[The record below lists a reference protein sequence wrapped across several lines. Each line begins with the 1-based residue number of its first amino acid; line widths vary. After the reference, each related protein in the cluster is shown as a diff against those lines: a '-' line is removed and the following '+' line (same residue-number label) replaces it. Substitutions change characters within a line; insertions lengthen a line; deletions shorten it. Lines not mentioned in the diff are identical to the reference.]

1 MNNNNLKANWGTIAT
16 FKYLS
21 PTNTKGA
28 RWVLKIRSKRVGIFP
43 YDYSKMPSEQFV
55 ARLQDNF
62 SYWKECI
69 ISYEKDL
76 YVAMV
81 TMGTEL

>member
-1 MNNNNLKANWGTIAT
+1 MNNNSVKASWGTIAT

-28 RWVLKIRSKRVGIFP
+28 RWVLKIASNRVGIFP
-43 YDYSKMPSEQFV
+43 YDYSKTATEQFV
-55 ARLQDNF
+55 ETLQNNF
-62 SYWKECI
+62 SHWKECI
-69 ISYEKDL
+69 IAYDKHT

>member
-43 YDYSKMPSEQFV
+43 YDYSKKNTEQFV
-55 ARLQDNF
+55 EILQDNF

-69 ISYEKDL
+69 ISYDKDV
-76 YVAMV
+76 YVAIL